1 VVLEDIGGVTDSIR
15 CFGDD
20 GRLVERVSI
29 SGDSNSGHSNFGHSN
44 FGHSN
49 YDEFVGISNSNR
61 EDWWLQ

>member
-1 VVLEDIGGVTDSIR
+1 MVLEDIGGVTDSIR

-44 FGHSN
+44 